1 MFRDFR
7 RENPDHPALAL
18 EPYVEGN
25 IGFVFTN
32 DELTGVRDYLVE
44 NRVPAPARVGSVA
57 PIDVFV
63 EAGPTGADPGQTQFF
78 QALNIATKIS
88 RGQIEIV
95 SRVHLIHAGEKVG
108 NSEAALLQRLNV
120 RPFTYGIEVQYVY
133 DDGEIFNASVL
144 DIDEQGIG
152 TCLLF
157 TDAVMTIA

>member
-1 MFRDFR
+1 MPVNDKKRAYAAKLTKFLLEYQKVFIVSVDNVGSKQMQQVRMALRGRAEILMGKNTTIRRVFRDFR

-78 QALNIATKIS
+78 Q
-88 RGQIEIV
+88 
-95 SRVHLIHAGEKVG
+95 
-108 NSEAALLQRLNV
+108 
-120 RPFTYGIEVQYVY
+120 
-133 DDGEIFNASVL
+133 
-144 DIDEQGIG
+144 
-152 TCLLF
+152 
-157 TDAVMTIA
+157 